1 MSKLIPRDE
10 DLRQIMFRRISR
22 TSSLKFPNQL
32 PCIQKGLICPSESE
46 PVFEEPEALP
56 SLGCHQVLSAVLISP
71 RFLRRLEALFLALC
85 RAMQLDQLVH
95 EVWLQAEEHSSKIQ
109 QGDRYLSDL

>member
-1 MSKLIPRDE
+1 MSKLLPTDE

-22 TSSLKFPNQL
+22 TSSLKFLNQL
-32 PCIQKGLICPSESE
+32 LCTQKGLICPSENE

-56 SLGCHQVLSAVLISP
+56 SLGFLQVLLAVLISP

-85 RAMQLDQLVH
+85 RAMQLDQLLH
-95 EVWLQAEEHSSKIQ
+95 EVLLQAEEHSSRIQ
-109 QGDRYLSDL
+109 QGDRHLSDL